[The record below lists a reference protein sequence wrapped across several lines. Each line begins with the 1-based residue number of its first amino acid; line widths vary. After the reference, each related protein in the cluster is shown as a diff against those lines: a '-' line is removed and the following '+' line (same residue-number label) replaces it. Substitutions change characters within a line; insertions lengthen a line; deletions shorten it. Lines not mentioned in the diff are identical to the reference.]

1 MMMLV
6 NPVKWIWALAHLFCI
21 SVFAVQLYSL
31 LPSYLSPTMT
41 FTEVRD
47 VELKDLDFPFD
58 FVLCVHPLLN
68 DTTLKQLGYNDSIH
82 YKYGR
87 SKFNSSFVGWG
98 GHTEQFGTLSNA
110 TEVLRLARIDVRELL
125 KRVDIFRHSKNNT
138 GNINIFSKI
147 ILEKVSWVDDCHV
160 LNMSKVDAEDMKDVR
175 MITFSMSEDIIRK
188 DNISVELKLQGRSLA
203 TRRDIL
209 EHSFYSSGDLMTLS
223 NRFSSYVV
231 KIKKTVFEAKQADKN
246 CRPYP
251 NADFA
256 SYKECDSEYMRVRI
270 NDLAP
275 DLDLTPP
282 WITDDLNRVS
292 TKPQPIS
299 SQVQGNFDLFIVLI
313 KIQFR

>member
-1 MMMLV
+1 MTIIF
-6 NPVKWIWALAHLFCI
+6 NPAKWIWALAHLFCI
-21 SVFAVQLYSL
+21 SVFAVQLFYL

-41 FTEVRD
+41 LTEMKD

-58 FVLCVHPLLN
+58 FVICVRPLLN

-98 GHTEQFGTLSNA
+98 GHTEEFGTLSNA

-125 KRVDIFRHSKNNT
+125 KRVDVYRHSKNNT

-160 LNMSKVDAEDMKDVR
+160 LNMSKVDVDVMKDVR
-175 MITFSMSEDIIRK
+175 MITFSMSEDFVRN

-223 NRFSSYVV
+223 NRFSSYMM
-231 KIKKTVFEAKQADKN
+231 KIKKTVFEAKANQN

-251 NADFA
+251 NADFV
-256 SYKECDSEYMRVRI
+256 SYKDCDSEYMRVRI

-275 DLDLTPP
+275 DLDLIPP
-282 WITDDLNRVS
+282 WITDDLNSVT
-292 TKPQPIS
+292 TKPQLIS
-299 SQVQGNFDLFIVLI
+299 GQVQGKLSIFIVLI

>member
-1 MMMLV
+1 MMLV

-21 SVFAVQLYSL
+21 SVFAIQLYSL

-68 DTTLKQLGYNDSIH
+68 DTTLKQLGYNDSIR

-98 GHTEQFGTLSNA
+98 GHTDKFGTLSNA
-110 TEVLRLARIDVRELL
+110 TEVLRLARKNVSKLL
-125 KRVDIFRHSKNNT
+125 ESVYIFRRSKNKT
-138 GNINIFSKI
+138 ENINILSKI
-147 ILEKVSWVDDCHV
+147 TLEKVSWVDDCHV
-160 LNMSKVDAEDMKDVR
+160 LNMSKVEEEVLKDVR
-175 MITFSMSEDIIRK
+175 MITFSVSEDMVRN
-188 DNISVELKLQGRSLA
+188 DNISVELKLQGQSLT

-209 EHSFYSSGDLMTLS
+209 EHSFYSSGDSMTLD
-223 NRFSSYVV
+223 NRFSSFVV

-270 NDLAP
+270 NNLAP

-282 WITDDLNRVS
+282 WITDDLDSVS
-292 TKPQPIS
+292 TNPQLIS
-299 SQVQGNFDLFIVLI
+299 SQV
-313 KIQFR
+313 